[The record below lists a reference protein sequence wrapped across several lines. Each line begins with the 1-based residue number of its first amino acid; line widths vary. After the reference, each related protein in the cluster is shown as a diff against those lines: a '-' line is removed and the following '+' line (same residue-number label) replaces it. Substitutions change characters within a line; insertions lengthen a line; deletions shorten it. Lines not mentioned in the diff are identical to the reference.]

1 MPLLLEPT
9 MLISLYPLPCC
20 KLKIKEIGETSST
33 KVTATERELQLS
45 GSIMTTQVSTQES
58 PQLPVVMKVSATH
71 QQLNS
76 TDGTTS
82 HILREDKP

>member
-1 MPLLLEPT
+1 
-9 MLISLYPLPCC
+9 LPCC

-82 HILREDKP
+82 HILREDKL